1 MKALHKAMAISVFAI
16 LIAGGVLTT
25 VGLADGG
32 RGFGGGG
39 FHERG
44 HGNEATG
51 QLAAWLLGAA
61 NLPVALSVFLKA
73 INKRLALKPEA
84 RETLLGFNRAQKKLL
99 MRLHYWLNPIAL
111 AIAGLHWT
119 LSCCRSTS
127 LPEWGLATMLAV
139 GVLGLM
145 IKFRLAPASA
155 RKPLCQLHMHP
166 APLLIVIALLLI
178 GHTMMG

>member
-16 LIAGGVLTT
+16 LIAGGILAG
-25 VGLADGG
+25 VGFADGG
-32 RGFGGGG
+32 RRFGGGG
-39 FHERG
+39 FHGQG
-44 HGNEATG
+44 HGDETTG

-61 NLPVALSVFLKA
+61 NLPVALSVFLKT

-84 RETLLGFNRAQKKLL
+84 REALSGFNRAQKGVL
-99 MRLHYWLNPIAL
+99 MQLHYWLNPIAL
-111 AIAGLHWT
+111 AIAGFHWT
-119 LSCCRSTS
+119 RSCCRSTS

-139 GVLGLM
+139 GVLGLI